1 MANFYKWIV
10 LNTVKK
16 ISICLNIGERNC
28 MVINQ
33 TENTVLLSELR
44 VLLNKVIQQNLAEGL
59 LFSAGTDTS
68 ILAYEARKFMPNLKA
83 LTIIFEQGMPEDL
96 EFVKRMVAL
105 LKLDHE
111 FQVFN
116 AADAERTAV
125 KVINILKTFDPMQV
139 RHAIPVYVGLAK
151 AKEKKL
157 KSVFTGDG
165 MDELFGYPWLFHLS
179 ESELVESL
187 HNMWE
192 EMTFSSIPLG
202 KSIGIAV
209 KTPYLDPSFMNY
221 AKKLPL
227 RLKINFEKGTQYGK
241 WLLRKA
247 YEDVIPGEVIWRP
260 KIALERGTGTVKLQ
274 DVFNKKISTR
284 DFQRKKQIYLEKD
297 DVILLDKEQMFYY
310 ELFRNQFGS
319 PTGAYPEKAGR
330 QCPKCKGYVKTK
342 IGFCKICGNYPI

>member
-1 MANFYKWIV
+1 
-10 LNTVKK
+10 
-16 ISICLNIGERNC
+16 
-28 MVINQ
+28 MVVNQ

-68 ILAYEARKFMPNLKA
+68 ILAYEALKFKPDLKA
-83 LTIIFEQGMPEDL
+83 ITLVFEQGVPEDI
-96 EFVKRMVAL
+96 EFVKRMVAY

-116 AADAERTAV
+116 ATDAASTV
-125 KVINILKTFDPMQV
+125 TKVISILKTFDPMQV
-139 RHAIPVYVGLAK
+139 RHAIPVHVGLTRAK
-151 AKEKKL
+151 KKSL

-179 ESELVESL
+179 ERELVKSL
-187 HNMWE
+187 HDMWD

-202 KSIGIAV
+202 ESIGIVV
-209 KTPYLDPSFMNY
+209 KTPYLDPLFMNY

-247 YEDVIPGEVIWRP
+247 YEDAIPSDVIWRA
-260 KIALERGTGTVKLQ
+260 KIALEKGTGTVRLQ
-274 DVFNKKISTR
+274 DVFSKRISN
-284 DFQRKKQIYLEKD
+284 DEFCEKKQKYLEKD
-297 DVILLDKEQMFYY
+297 DVELVDKEQLFYY
-310 ELFRNQFGS
+310 ELFRDHYGS
-319 PTGAYPEKAGR
+319 PSEAYPEKEGR
-330 QCPKCKGYVKTK
+330 QCPKCKGFVKTK

>member
-1 MANFYKWIV
+1 
-10 LNTVKK
+10 
-16 ISICLNIGERNC
+16 
-28 MVINQ
+28 MVIDQ

-68 ILAYEARKFMPNLKA
+68 ILAYEALKFKPDLKA
-83 LTIIFEQGMPEDL
+83 ITLIFEQGMPEDI
-96 EFVKRMVAL
+96 EFVKRMVAC

-116 AADAERTAV
+116 ATDAARTAI
-125 KVINILKTFDPMQV
+125 KVIGILKTFDPMQV
-139 RHAIPVYVGLAK
+139 RHAIPIYVGLSK
-151 AKEKKL
+151 AKEKRL

-179 ESELVESL
+179 ENELLESL

-202 KSIGIAV
+202 ESIGIAV
-209 KTPYLDPSFMNY
+209 KTPYLDPSFMTY

-227 RLKINFEKGTQYGK
+227 RLKINFERGTQYGK

-247 YEDVIPGEVIWRP
+247 YEDAIPSEVIWRP
-260 KIALERGTGTVKLQ
+260 KMALEKGTGTVRLQ
-274 DVFNKKISTR
+274 DVFSKRISNEE
-284 DFQRKKQIYLEKD
+284 FCEKKQIYLEKD
-297 DVILLDKEQMFYY
+297 EVELFDKEQMFYY
-310 ELFRNQFGS
+310 ELFRNIYGS
-319 PTGAYPEKAGR
+319 PSEAYPEKEGR

-342 IGFCKICGNYPI
+342 IGFCKICGSYPI

>member
-1 MANFYKWIV
+1 
-10 LNTVKK
+10 
-16 ISICLNIGERNC
+16 

-68 ILAYEARKFMPNLKA
+68 ILAYEALKFKPDLKA
-83 LTIIFEQGMPEDL
+83 ITLIFEEGKPEDI
-96 EFVKRMVAL
+96 EFVKRMVAY

-116 AADAERTAV
+116 ATDAAQAAV
-125 KVINILKTFDPMQV
+125 KVISVLKTFDPMQV
-139 RHAIPVYVGLAK
+139 RHAIPVYIGLSK
-151 AKEKKL
+151 AKKRGL
-157 KSVFTGDG
+157 SSVFTGDG

-179 ESELVESL
+179 ENELVESL

-202 KSIGIAV
+202 ESIGIVV
-209 KTPYLDPSFMNY
+209 KTPYLDPLFMNY

-227 RLKINFEKGTQYGK
+227 RLKINFEKGLQYGK

-247 YEDVIPGEVIWRP
+247 YEDAIPSDVIWRP
-260 KIALERGTGTVKLQ
+260 KMALEKGTGTVRLQ
-274 DVFNKKISTR
+274 DVFSKENSNEAFDEKK
-284 DFQRKKQIYLEKD
+284 KLYLAKD
-297 DVILLDKEQMFYY
+297 NVELVDKEQLFYY
-310 ELFRNQFGS
+310 ELFRDQYGS
-319 PTGAYPEKAGR
+319 PSEAFPEKEGR
-330 QCPKCKGYVKTK
+330 QCPKCKAFVKTK
-342 IGFCKICGNYPI
+342 IGFCRICGNYPI

>member
-1 MANFYKWIV
+1 
-10 LNTVKK
+10 
-16 ISICLNIGERNC
+16 
-28 MVINQ
+28 MVVNL

-68 ILAYEARKFMPNLKA
+68 ILAYEALKFKPDLKA
-83 LTIIFEQGMPEDL
+83 ITLIFEQGKPEDI
-96 EFVKRMVAL
+96 EFVKRMVAY

-116 AADAERTAV
+116 ATDAACTAT
-125 KVINILKTFDPMQV
+125 KVISILKTFDPMQV
-139 RHAIPVYVGLAK
+139 RHAIPVYIGLTK
-151 AKEKKL
+151 AKEKSL

-179 ESELVESL
+179 ENELVERL

-202 KSIGIAV
+202 ESIGIVV
-209 KTPYLDPSFMNY
+209 KTPYLDPLFMNY

-247 YEDVIPGEVIWRP
+247 YEDAIPSDVIWRP
-260 KIALERGTGTVKLQ
+260 KMALEKGTGTVRLQ
-274 DVFNKKISTR
+274 DIFSEKISNEE
-284 DFQRKKQIYLEKD
+284 FCEKKQTYIAKD
-297 DVILLDKEQMFYY
+297 NVELIDKEQMFYY
-310 ELFRNQFGS
+310 ELFRDQYGS
-319 PTGAYPEKAGR
+319 PSEAYPEKEGR
-330 QCPKCKGYVKTK
+330 QCPKCKGFVKTK

>member
-1 MANFYKWIV
+1 MIAN
-10 LNTVKK
+10 
-16 ISICLNIGERNC
+16 
-28 MVINQ
+28 Q
-33 TENTVLLSELR
+33 AENSVLLSELR
-44 VLLNKVIQQNLAEGL
+44 VLLNKVIRQNLAEGL

-68 ILAYEARKFMPNLKA
+68 ILAYEALKFKPDLKA
-83 LTIIFEQGMPEDL
+83 MTLVFEQGVPEDI
-96 EFVKRMVAL
+96 EFVKRMVSF

-116 AADAERTAV
+116 ETDASHTAI
-125 KVINILKTFDPMQV
+125 KVINVLKTFDPMQV
-139 RHAIPVYVGLAK
+139 RHAIPIYIGLSK

-157 KSVFTGDG
+157 KSIFTGDG

-179 ESELVESL
+179 ENELLESL

-202 KSIGIAV
+202 ESIGISV

-247 YEDVIPGEVIWRP
+247 YEDAIPSEVIWRP
-260 KIALERGTGTVKLQ
+260 KIALEKGTGTVRLQ
-274 DVFNKKISTR
+274 DVFSKKISNEE
-284 DFQRKKQIYLEKD
+284 FCEKKQIYLEKD
-297 DVILLDKEQMFYY
+297 DVELLDKEQMFYY
-310 ELFRNQFGS
+310 ELFRNQYGS
-319 PTGAYPEKAGR
+319 PSEAYPEKQGI

-342 IGFCKICGNYPI
+342 IGFCKICGHYPI

>member
-1 MANFYKWIV
+1 MIAN
-10 LNTVKK
+10 
-16 ISICLNIGERNC
+16 
-28 MVINQ
+28 Q
-33 TENTVLLSELR
+33 AENTVLLSELR

-68 ILAYEARKFMPNLKA
+68 ILAYEALKFKPDLKA
-83 LTIIFEQGMPEDL
+83 MTLVFEQGVPEDI
-96 EFVKRMVAL
+96 EFVKRMVSY

-116 AADAERTAV
+116 VTDASRTAIR
-125 KVINILKTFDPMQV
+125 VIDVLKTFDPMQV
-139 RHAIPVYVGLAK
+139 RHAIPIYIGLLK
-151 AKEKKL
+151 AKEKRL

-165 MDELFGYPWLFHLS
+165 MDELFGYPWLFHLP
-179 ESELVESL
+179 ENELLESL

-202 KSIGIAV
+202 DSVGIDV
-209 KTPYLDPSFMNY
+209 KTPYLDPLFMTF

-227 RLKINFEKGTQYGK
+227 RLKINLERGKQYGK

-247 YEDVIPGEVIWRP
+247 YEDALPSEVIWRP
-260 KIALERGTGTVKLQ
+260 KIALEKGTGTIRLQ
-274 DVFNKKISTR
+274 DIFSENISNEE
-284 DFQRKKQIYLEKD
+284 FGQKKQIYLEKD
-297 DVILLDKEQMFYY
+297 EVELVNKEQMFYY
-310 ELFRNQFGS
+310 ELFRNIFGS
-319 PTGAYPEKAGR
+319 PSEAYAEKEGK

>member
-1 MANFYKWIV
+1 
-10 LNTVKK
+10 
-16 ISICLNIGERNC
+16 

-33 TENTVLLSELR
+33 TQNTVLLSELR
-44 VLLNKVIQQNLAEGL
+44 VLLNKVIQQNLAECL

-68 ILAYEARKFMPNLKA
+68 ILAYEALKFKPDLKA
-83 LTIIFEQGMPEDL
+83 ITLVFEQGMPEDI
-96 EFVKRMVAL
+96 EFVKRMVAY

-111 FQVFN
+111 FQVFDATD
-116 AADAERTAV
+116 AARTAV

-139 RHAIPVYVGLAK
+139 RHAIPIYIGLTK
-151 AKEKKL
+151 AKNESL

-165 MDELFGYPWLFHLS
+165 LDELFGYPWLFHLS
-179 ESELVESL
+179 ENEIIESL

-202 KSIGIAV
+202 ESIGISV

-247 YEDVIPGEVIWRP
+247 YEDAIPSEVIWRP
-260 KIALERGTGTVKLQ
+260 KIALEKGTGTVRLQ
-274 DVFNKKISTR
+274 DVFSKKISNEEFR
-284 DFQRKKQIYLEKD
+284 EKKQIYLAKD
-297 DVILLDKEQMFYY
+297 DVELLDKEQMFYY
-310 ELFRNQFGS
+310 ELFRNQYGS
-319 PTGAYPEKAGR
+319 PSEAYPEKQGI

-342 IGFCKICGNYPI
+342 ISFCKICGHYPI

>member
-1 MANFYKWIV
+1 MIAN
-10 LNTVKK
+10 
-16 ISICLNIGERNC
+16 
-28 MVINQ
+28 Q
-33 TENTVLLSELR
+33 AENTVLLSELR
-44 VLLNKVIQQNLAEGL
+44 VLLNKVIRQNLAEGL

-68 ILAYEARKFMPNLKA
+68 ILAYEALKFKPDLKA
-83 LTIIFEQGMPEDL
+83 ITLVFEQGVPEDI
-96 EFVKRMVAL
+96 EFVKRMVSY

-116 AADAERTAV
+116 ATDASHTAI
-125 KVINILKTFDPMQV
+125 KVINVLKTFDPMQV
-139 RHAIPVYVGLAK
+139 RHGIPIYIGLSK

-179 ESELVESL
+179 ENELLESL

-202 KSIGIAV
+202 ESIGISV

-247 YEDVIPGEVIWRP
+247 YEDAIPSEVIWRP
-260 KIALERGTGTVKLQ
+260 KIALEKGTGTVRLQ
-274 DVFNKKISTR
+274 DVFSKKISNEEFR
-284 DFQRKKQIYLEKD
+284 EKKQIYLAKD
-297 DVILLDKEQMFYY
+297 DVELLDKEQMFYY
-310 ELFRNQFGS
+310 ELFRNQYGS
-319 PTGAYPEKAGR
+319 PSEAYPEKQGI

-342 IGFCKICGNYPI
+342 ISFCKICGHYPI

>member
-1 MANFYKWIV
+1 
-10 LNTVKK
+10 
-16 ISICLNIGERNC
+16 
-28 MVINQ
+28 MVVNQ

-44 VLLNKVIQQNLAEGL
+44 VLLNRVIQQNLAEGL

-68 ILAYEARKFMPNLKA
+68 ILAYEALKFQPDLKA
-83 LTIIFEQGMPEDL
+83 ITLVFEQGVPEDID
-96 EFVKRMVAL
+96 FVKRMVAY

-116 AADAERTAV
+116 ATDASRTAV
-125 KVINILKTFDPMQV
+125 KVVSILKTFDPMQV
-139 RHAIPVYVGLAK
+139 RHAIPVYVGLAR
-151 AKEKKL
+151 AKKKGL

-179 ESELVESL
+179 ESELVKSL
-187 HNMWE
+187 HDMWE

-209 KTPYLDPSFMNY
+209 KTPYLDPLFMNF

-247 YEDVIPGEVIWRP
+247 YEDAIPSDIIWRP
-260 KIALERGTGTVKLQ
+260 KMALEKGTGTVTLQ
-274 DVFNKKISTR
+274 EVFSKKISNEEFR
-284 DFQRKKQIYLEKD
+284 EKKQVYLEKD
-297 DVILLDKEQMFYY
+297 DVELFDKEQMFYY
-310 ELFRNQFGS
+310 ELFRDQYGS
-319 PTGAYPEKAGR
+319 PSEAYPIKEGR

-342 IGFCKICGNYPI
+342 IGFCRICGNYPI

>member
-1 MANFYKWIV
+1 
-10 LNTVKK
+10 
-16 ISICLNIGERNC
+16 
-28 MVINQ
+28 MVVNL

-68 ILAYEARKFMPNLKA
+68 ILAYEALKFKPDLKA
-83 LTIIFEQGMPEDL
+83 ITLIFEQGKPEDI
-96 EFVKRMVAL
+96 EFVKRMVAY

-116 AADAERTAV
+116 ATDAACTAT
-125 KVINILKTFDPMQV
+125 KVISILKTFDPMQV
-139 RHAIPVYVGLAK
+139 RHAIPVYIGLTK
-151 AKEKKL
+151 AKEKSL

-179 ESELVESL
+179 ENELVESL

-202 KSIGIAV
+202 ESIGIVV
-209 KTPYLDPSFMNY
+209 KTPYLDPLFMNY

-247 YEDVIPGEVIWRP
+247 YEDAIPSDVIWRP
-260 KIALERGTGTVKLQ
+260 KMALEKGTGTVRLQ
-274 DVFNKKISTR
+274 DVFSEKISNEE
-284 DFQRKKQIYLEKD
+284 FCEKKQTYLAKD
-297 DVILLDKEQMFYY
+297 NVELIDKEQMFYY
-310 ELFRNQFGS
+310 ELFRDQYGS
-319 PTGAYPEKAGR
+319 PSEAYPEKEGR
-330 QCPKCKGYVKTK
+330 QCPKCKGFVKTK

>member
-1 MANFYKWIV
+1 MIAN
-10 LNTVKK
+10 
-16 ISICLNIGERNC
+16 
-28 MVINQ
+28 Q
-33 TENTVLLSELR
+33 AENTVLLSELR
-44 VLLNKVIQQNLAEGL
+44 VLLNQVIRQNLAEGL

-68 ILAYEARKFMPNLKA
+68 ILAYEALKFKPDLKA
-83 LTIIFEQGMPEDL
+83 MTLVFEQGVPEDI
-96 EFVKRMVAL
+96 EFVKRMVSY

-116 AADAERTAV
+116 ATDASHTAI
-125 KVINILKTFDPMQV
+125 KVINVLKTFDPMQV
-139 RHAIPVYVGLAK
+139 RHAIPIYIGLSK

-179 ESELVESL
+179 ENELLESL

-202 KSIGIAV
+202 ESIGISV

-247 YEDVIPGEVIWRP
+247 YEDAIPSEVIWRP
-260 KIALERGTGTVKLQ
+260 KIALEKGTGTVRLQ
-274 DVFNKKISTR
+274 DVFSKKISNEE
-284 DFQRKKQIYLEKD
+284 FCEKKQMYLAKD
-297 DVILLDKEQMFYY
+297 DVELLDKEQMFYY
-310 ELFRNQFGS
+310 ELFRNQYGS
-319 PTGAYPEKAGR
+319 PSEAYPEKQGI

-342 IGFCKICGNYPI
+342 ISFCKICGHYPI